1 MRIAIDARFFGTGTG
16 IGRYIEQL
24 ILNLEKIDQS
34 PPAPSAGQG
43 GIPSAG
49 EDEYFILINKENES
63 KYQPLKSNFKKVVV
77 DIPWYGLE
85 EQIKLPKV
93 LKNLKVD
100 LVHFPHFNVPFF
112 YNQPFIVSIH
122 DLILTK
128 YPSQRA
134 TTLSP
139 LKYFFKNFLYRI
151 IIKHAINKA
160 QAVITMANFTKD
172 EIIKKFEIVE
182 TQGIASVR
190 VIYEGLTKLEN
201 NNVQIDLKKYGITKD
216 FFLYVGNAYPHK
228 NLEFLI
234 QAFQKFKKDYQLV
247 LIGKKDYFYQRLEK
261 FIKNLNLENKVILTD
276 YVSDQDLS
284 LFYQRAQAYV
294 FPSLCEGFG
303 LPPLEAMQFSLP
315 VLASNTSC
323 LPEIL
328 QDAVLYF
335 YPKDQDDLLE
345 KLDKI
350 INDQELR
357 ERLIINS
364 QKLLLKYNWQTMA
377 EETLK
382 IYKNL

>member
-1 MRIAIDARFFGTGTG
+1 MRVAIDARFFGTGTG

-24 ILNLEKIDQS
+24 ILNLEKIDQ
-34 PPAPSAGQG
+34 
-43 GIPSAG
+43 
-49 EDEYFILINKENES
+49 ENEYFILINKENEV
-63 KYQPLKSNFKKVVV
+63 KYQPQELNFKKVVV
-77 DIPWYGLE
+77 DIPWYGWE

-112 YNQPFIVSIH
+112 YNQPFVVSIH

-139 LKYFFKNFLYRI
+139 IQYFFKNFLYQI
-151 IIKHAINKA
+151 VIKHAINKA
-160 QAVITMANFTKD
+160 QIVITMANFTKD
-172 EIIKKFEIVE
+172 EIINKFPSCVKTSEDGQV
-182 TQGIASVR
+182 SSSKLK
-190 VIYEGLTKLEN
+190 VIYEGVTKLEN

-216 FFLYVGNAYPHK
+216 FILYVGNAYPHK

-234 QAFQKFKKDYQLV
+234 QTFQKFKKDCQLV

-261 FIKNLNLENKVILTD
+261 FIQDLGLENRIILTN
-276 YVSDQDLS
+276 YVSDQELS
-284 LFYQRAQAYV
+284 SFYQQAQAYI

-315 VLASNTSC
+315 VLTSNTSC

-328 QDAVLYF
+328 QDSVLYF

-357 ERLIINS
+357 EKLIINS